1 MNEPRNLPEL
11 EAALIGRAERLADE
25 YIDHGRD
32 GREAILRD
40 ERERLRVREER
51 ISQEARAHAD
61 RLYRRRVQAA
71 ELRLHG
77 IIDQQRWKL
86 IRGVVEDLPD
96 RLTALAD
103 DEQAYEAFLQAMV
116 AQAADSIDDAKLS
129 VACNARDRA
138 WLESRWEAFS
148 QQAAPEKTI
157 DLAETPIDC
166 SGGVRVSS
174 SDNKVSVDA
183 TFEGR
188 MERFEDELMQVIAEH
203 LFAREIHHGS

>member
-1 MNEPRNLPEL
+1 MSEPRNLPEL
-11 EAALIGRAERLADE
+11 EAALIDRAERLAAE

-40 ERERLRVREER
+40 ERDRLRVREER

-77 IIDQQRWKL
+77 IIDQQRWEL
-86 IRGVVEDLPD
+86 IRSVMKDLPD
-96 RLTALAD
+96 QLAAFAD
-103 DEQAYEAFLQAMV
+103 DEEAYDTFLRAMLTHAAESIGDEKLV
-116 AQAADSIDDAKLS
+116 ATF
-129 VACNARDRA
+129 NTRDRERLDNDWQA
-138 WLESRWEAFS
+138 FCKKALPGHQVELATEAV
-148 QQAAPEKTI
+148 
-157 DLAETPIDC
+157 DC

-174 SDNKVSVDA
+174 SDNEVSVDA

-188 MERFEDELMQVIAEH
+188 MERFGDELMQVIAER
-203 LFAREIHHGS
+203 LFASEIHHGS